1 MKKRIADFEDVSFNS
16 DSGSEDGSSWYDDEY
31 ANNSVIMTLVCNL
44 LMLAITIIF
53 ALVCLTIAVSI
64 ATSIWWAFIY
74 KTQIAIP
81 VSLALGAIIW
91 LIRECNIYK
100 EQADE
105 MPKDNF

>member
-1 MKKRIADFEDVSFNS
+1 MKRRIPIASFEDVIFNS
-16 DSGSEDGSSWYDDEY
+16 DSGSEDGFFTWYDDGY

-100 EQADE
+100 EQ
-105 MPKDNF
+105 

>member
-1 MKKRIADFEDVSFNS
+1 MKKRIADFKDVSFNS
-16 DSGSEDGSSWYDDEY
+16 DSGSEDGPFTWYDDEY

-44 LMLAITIIF
+44 LMLAATIIF

-91 LIRECNIYK
+91 LIRECNMYR
-100 EQADE
+100 EQV
-105 MPKDNF
+105 N